1 MVIGIYQMI
10 CQGCEARREW
20 MKKHARQAKERMQR
34 VLMSLGVGAK
44 QSVNSI
50 DQPVSADQQRTDCT
64 DQ

>member
-1 MVIGIYQMI
+1 MT

-34 VLMSLGVGAK
+34 VIARLTQAE
-44 QSVNSI
+44 QSADSTE
-50 DQPVSADQQRTDCT
+50 QPTDSDQQRTDST